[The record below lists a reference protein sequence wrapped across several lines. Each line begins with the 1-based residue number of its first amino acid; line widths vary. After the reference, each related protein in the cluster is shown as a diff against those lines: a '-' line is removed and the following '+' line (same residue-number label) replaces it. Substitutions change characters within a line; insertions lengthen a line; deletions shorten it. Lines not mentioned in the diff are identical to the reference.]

1 MLQRIQTVYLAIV
14 FILTGILPFVFPLWK
29 TIEGKDFY
37 FMNVILYQIVFGL
50 STTLA
55 LISM

>member
-55 LISM
+55 